1 MTKEITIKFDLNE
14 DQLKALSELLPD
26 WQQYI
31 SISGTKPFEDFTEEK
46 LLQAILYQGSLHMIW
61 RRIKQE
67 QYRQGKIT
75 VDEMLDDLEL
85 TVEQRKEAR
94 QQAQKEGGAQ

>member
-1 MTKEITIKFDLNE
+1 MTKEITIKFDVNE
-14 DQLKALSELLPD
+14 DQMKALKELLPE
-26 WQQYI
+26 WQQYTAKD
-31 SISGTKPFEDFTEEK
+31 GTKPFEDYTEEK
-46 LLQAILYQGSLHMIW
+46 LLEVILYQGSLHMIW

-85 TVEQRKEAR
+85 TAEQREEAR
-94 QQAQKEGGAQ
+94 QQAKKEGACE